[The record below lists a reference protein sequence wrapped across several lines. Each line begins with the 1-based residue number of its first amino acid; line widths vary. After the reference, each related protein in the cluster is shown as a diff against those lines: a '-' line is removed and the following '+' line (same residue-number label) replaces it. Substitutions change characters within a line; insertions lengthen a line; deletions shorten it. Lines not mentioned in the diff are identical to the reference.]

1 MIDSNGSWTWT
12 FRTATSRAARSDE
25 ALPTAPDRART
36 THVAGASKI
45 WSNSEL
51 LLRFL
56 ILFTYP
62 PGICE
67 AAHHDRRARIQILG
81 HCSETGFI
89 SKTERP
95 GFSRDERLTF

>member
-1 MIDSNGSWTWT
+1 MIDTNGSWTWA

-25 ALPTAPDRART
+25 ASPTAPDRART
-36 THVAGASKI
+36 THVAGASRI

-51 LLRFL
+51 LLLRFPF
-56 ILFTYP
+56 LFICP

-67 AAHHDRRARIQILG
+67 AVHHDRPAHIQILA
-81 HCSETGFI
+81 HSSETGFI

-95 GFSRDERLTF
+95 GFSR